1 MPAGA
6 PAYVPLKLPNAYKR
20 FTRQELTFPY
30 APDAPGSPQR
40 IDQSGLL
47 LGILI
52 TVAGTVSVPAG
63 GGAPTPHPEAPYN
76 LISQITL
83 SGGGP
88 GTIAT
93 IPGYALML
101 MERARESSF
110 VPSYSFAPAAG
121 GGGGSVTP
129 FQFDIH
135 LSVCVRDGDLYGE
148 WTDYAGAIYTGD
160 PSLSLQLGIAW
171 ADPTTVFTA
180 NTTNVTIAATATAS
194 TFKLDTPN
202 PSADPGLL
210 AAISWSHQLITE
222 VGNYPFASSGA
233 IQLPQLPTAQSR
245 AYLRVLDIV
254 RNNPDATFIRPQNG
268 VVASI
273 LSTLQDTIDF
283 ERNISEQVWLAR
295 QDRRYADVLPVGT
308 YISDFAAGNRRDN
321 WLPVGNLSMF
331 SIAPSISGTP
341 TLAGAYYQRFSE
353 VVVPSAYAAKWLQA
367 SSAETLKAALAI
379 GG

>member
-6 PAYVPLKLPNAYKR
+6 PAYVPLKLPSAYKR

-40 IDQSGLL
+40 IDQSGCL
-47 LGILI
+47 LGILL
-52 TVAGTVSVPAG
+52 TVAGAVTVPAG
-63 GGAPTPHPEAPYN
+63 GPAPTPHPEAPYN
-76 LISQITL
+76 LISQISL

-88 GTIAT
+88 GTVAT

-101 MERARESSF
+101 IERAREAAFTPSF
-110 VPSYSFAPAAG
+110 SFAPAAG

-129 FQFDIH
+129 FEFDVH

-148 WTDYAGAIYTGD
+148 WSDYAGAIYTGD
-160 PSLSLQLGIAW
+160 PSLSLMLGISYS
-171 ADPTTVFTA
+171 DPATVFSA
-180 NTTNVTIAATATAS
+180 GSAGVTIQATTTAS

-202 PSADPGLL
+202 PSADPSLL
-210 AAISWSHQLITE
+210 AAISWSHQLVTE
-222 VGNYPFASSGA
+222 VGNFPFGGSGELG
-233 IQLPQLPTAQSR
+233 LPQLPTAQPR

-254 RNNPDATFIRPQNG
+254 RNNPDASFVRPQNG

-273 LSTLQDTIDF
+273 QSTLQDTIDF
-283 ERNISEQVWLAR
+283 ERAISEQVWLAR
-295 QDRRYADVLPVGT
+295 QDRRYQEVMPPGS

-331 SIAPSISGTP
+331 SIKPTISGTP
-341 TLAGAYYQRFSE
+341 VLAGASYQRFSE
-353 VVVPSAYAAKWLQA
+353 VVIPSAYAAKWLQA
-367 SSAETLKAALAI
+367 APDAVLKAALAI

>member
-30 APDAPGSPQR
+30 SPDSPGSPQR
-40 IDQSGLL
+40 VDQSGLL

-52 TVAGTVSVPAG
+52 SVAGSVHVPAA

-76 LISQITL
+76 LISALTL

-88 GTIAT
+88 GSIIT

-110 VPSYSFAPAAG
+110 VPSFSFAPAAG

-129 FQFDIH
+129 FEFDIH
-135 LSVCVRDGDLYGE
+135 MSVAVRDGDLYGE
-148 WTDYAGAIYTGD
+148 WSDYAGAIYTGD
-160 PSLSLQLGIAW
+160 PSLSLQLGVAW
-171 ADPTTVFTA
+171 SDPTTVFTA
-180 NTTNVTIAATATAS
+180 NTAGVTIDAVATAT

-222 VGNYPFASSGA
+222 VGNFPFAASGP
-233 IQLPQLPTAQSR
+233 LGVPQLPTAQPR

-254 RNNPDATFIRPQNG
+254 RNNPDATFVRPQDG
-268 VVASI
+268 VLASI
-273 LSTLQDTIDF
+273 LSTLQDTVDF
-283 ERNISEQVWLAR
+283 ERNISEQVWQAR

-331 SIAPSISGTP
+331 TIIPTISGAP
-341 TLAGAYYQRFSE
+341 TLAGSYFQRFSE
-353 VVVPSAYAAKWLQA
+353 VVIPSAYAAKWLQA
-367 SSAETLKAALAI
+367 ASPEVLKAALAI